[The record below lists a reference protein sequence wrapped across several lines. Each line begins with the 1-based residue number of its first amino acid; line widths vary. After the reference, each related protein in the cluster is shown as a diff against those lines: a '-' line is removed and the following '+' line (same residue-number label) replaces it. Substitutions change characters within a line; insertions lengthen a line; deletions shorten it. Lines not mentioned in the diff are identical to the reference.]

1 MNIIETKPGIFLVDA
16 PGPASNV
23 AYFQTAEGVVL
34 MDTTTSTEEM
44 TALLQ
49 LAELT
54 PEEIILVINTH
65 ADGDHIGGNSLFD
78 CPILAHQLT
87 YDRMAAAN
95 RPKNEMPTET
105 FSTNHK
111 QVSIGGLE
119 MELILKAGHKPDLTM
134 LWLPQQKTLFP
145 SDLIFE
151 NCYPYM
157 LGSDVPTWVEGL
169 RSLADFKAEV
179 IFPGHGTLC
188 GQETIDA
195 LVDYMETSWKVVAG
209 HFEQGKTLEEILQ
222 DPMLPRPAGWARDAR
237 FETNIES
244 IYEQIKHKR
253 A

>member
-1 MNIIETKPGIFLVDA
+1 MKIIETKPGIFLVDA
-16 PGPASNV
+16 HGPASNV
-23 AYFQTAEGVVL
+23 AYFQTTEGVVL
-34 MDTTTSTEEM
+34 MDTTPNTEDM
-44 TALLQ
+44 QAILDLADLSPKDIVLL
-49 LAELT
+49 
-54 PEEIILVINTH
+54 INTH
-65 ADGDHIGGNSLFD
+65 ADMDHVGGNSLFD
-78 CPILAHQLT
+78 CPILAHQIT

-95 RPKNEMPTET
+95 RPPTEMPTET

-119 MELILKAGHKPDLTM
+119 IELIFKAGHKPDLIM
-134 LWLPQQKTLFP
+134 LWLPQKKILFP

-151 NCYPYM
+151 ACYPYM
-157 LGSDVPTWVEGL
+157 LGSDVPTWIEALG
-169 RSLADFKAEV
+169 SLADFKAEV

-222 DPMLPRPAGWARDAR
+222 DPRLPRPAGWARDAR